1 MCENRARVRL
11 PRLGSLFFDG
21 LTPDGATAAR
31 SSAQMWMALG
41 AASLAAA
48 AVVALTPG
56 RMQDYHEV
64 REWFAAWGFGAA
76 NPYLRLDLDVDYPPH
91 AFLLL
96 APIGLLPEGLG
107 GRLAYLLFNLATTVA
122 AAYLLV
128 QWSAGLA
135 RVTFRPD
142 QIRALTGMVLAL
154 GTTRASLWLGQTI
167 ALAVCLSLVSMRLAD
182 RRPVWAAL
190 ALSLASFKPHIVVGF
205 ALILLLTGRV
215 RLLIYAAV
223 LSAALFT
230 VFGLTVGSP
239 PAEMVAI
246 YLANL
251 DRLYSGAAHVMSV
264 TSLREGFDAIA
275 GPVLGLRLHVAASAA
290 ALAWIV
296 FGARRGTARGG
307 GELLVAA
314 ACLLWALMAL
324 PHQRHSLI
332 LLVPAWWAA
341 IWPQTGFVGG
351 TRTRQWIV
359 LAAVSLT
366 VLDLPLLL
374 RLAGEAVARSGTA
387 AAAADVLREAS
398 YDVSRCLVVVFF
410 VLVAGSLTR
419 RGGMDGGGRSRRWR
433 VRPSGRPAPGRSEDR
448 PFHSNGAS
456 SQRALSRAVR

>member
-11 PRLGSLFFDG
+11 PRLRSLFFAG
-21 LTPDGATAAR
+21 LTPDGTAAVR
-31 SSAQMWMALG
+31 ASARTWMALG
-41 AASLAAA
+41 AASLVTA
-48 AVVALTPG
+48 AVVGLTPG

-64 REWFAAWGFGAA
+64 REWFAAWSFGAA
-76 NPYLRLDLDVDYPPH
+76 NPYLRPDLDVDYPPH

-96 APIGLLPEGLG
+96 APVGLLPEGLG
-107 GRLAYLLFNLATTVA
+107 GQLAYMLFNLAMTVA

-135 RVTFRPD
+135 RVSLRRD
-142 QIRALTGMVLAL
+142 QIWALTGLVLAL

-167 ALAVCLSLVSMRLAD
+167 ALAVCLSLVAMRLAD

-190 ALSLASFKPHIVVGF
+190 ALSLASFKPHIAVGF

-215 RLLIYAAV
+215 RLLLYAAV

-230 VFGLTVGSP
+230 LFGLTVGSP

-251 DRLYSGAAHVMSV
+251 DRLYSGDRHVMSV
-264 TSLREGFDAIA
+264 TSLREGFDAMA
-275 GPVLGLRLHVAASAA
+275 GPVLGLRLHIAASAA
-290 ALAWIV
+290 ALVWLVMGSRRAA
-296 FGARRGTARGG
+296 ARRD

-341 IWPQTGFVGG
+341 IWPSAGFPGG
-351 TRTRQWIV
+351 ARTRQWIV
-359 LAAVSLT
+359 LVAVSLT
-366 VLDLPLLL
+366 ALDLPLLL
-374 RLAGEAVARSGTA
+374 RLAGEAAARSGTSGSA
-387 AAAADVLREAS
+387 ASILREAS
-398 YDVSRCLVVVFF
+398 YDVSRGLVVLFF

-419 RGGMDGGGRSRRWR
+419 RDGMDARGQSRG
-433 VRPSGRPAPGRSEDR
+433 V
-448 PFHSNGAS
+448 
-456 SQRALSRAVR
+456 